1 MAIKYLSENMF
12 DEEKDLYMRA
22 TKAIVQN
29 KVNREIE
36 KPTNRTILNRTET
49 KTIGLVQFFS
59 EKPETIII
67 TKTEWQKTET
77 NLNQN

>member
-12 DEEKDLYMRA
+12 EEEKDLYMRA

-36 KPTNRTILNRTET
+36 KPTNRTILNQIET
-49 KTIGLVQFFS
+49 KTIVLVQFFS

>member
-12 DEEKDLYMRA
+12 EEEKDLYMRA

-49 KTIGLVQFFS
+49 KTILLVQFFS